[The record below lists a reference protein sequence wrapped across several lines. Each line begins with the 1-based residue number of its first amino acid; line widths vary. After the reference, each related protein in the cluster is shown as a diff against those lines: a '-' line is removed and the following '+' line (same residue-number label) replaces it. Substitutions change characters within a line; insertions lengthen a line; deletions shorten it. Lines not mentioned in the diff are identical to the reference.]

1 LCDGNIFEWVWTEA
15 HGHSGGTLIGVRTD
29 DITVIDKDKGEF
41 FSSMSIS
48 SKQDNFN
55 WEIINV
61 YGPVHSEKKEGFLDE
76 LSRKVSRLSVP
87 FIIGGDFN
95 MIRFTWEKSSGNVT
109 QMWMDAFNDF
119 IRDNGIKEM
128 MRKGN
133 KFTWTNK
140 QINHVMSVLDRVLV
154 CPRWEQWYRKASC
167 ETLTRVGSDHCPIL
181 VNTDDHRFK

>member
-1 LCDGNIFEWVWTEA
+1 
-15 HGHSGGTLIGVRTD
+15 
-29 DITVIDKDKGEF
+29 
-41 FSSMSIS
+41 
-48 SKQDNFN
+48 
-55 WEIINV
+55 
-61 YGPVHSEKKEGFLDE
+61 
-76 LSRKVSRLSVP
+76 VP

-140 QINHVMSVLDRVLV
+140 QINPVMSVLDRVLV
-154 CPRWEQWYRKASC
+154 CPRWEHWYRKASC
-167 ETLTRVGSDHCPIL
+167 ETLTRVGSDHYPIL
-181 VNTDDHRFK
+181 VNT